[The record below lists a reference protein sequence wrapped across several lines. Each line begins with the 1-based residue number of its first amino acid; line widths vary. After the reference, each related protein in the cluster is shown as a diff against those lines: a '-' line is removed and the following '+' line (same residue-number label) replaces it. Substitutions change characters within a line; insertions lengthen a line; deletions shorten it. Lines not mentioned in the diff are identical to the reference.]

1 MQNNNRAKHIH
12 LEIFVYLKFE
22 FYVPNVSY
30 VTHKK
35 SCFDNFFIEYQR
47 LSTETKG
54 LRIIFTLSCV
64 QGLKISYCNTIIA
77 VSYLTSLLY
86 LILRKTK
93 VSIHHSIIINN
104 KFDER

>member
-1 MQNNNRAKHIH
+1 MH

-22 FYVPNVSY
+22 FYVPNVSYSY

-64 QGLKISYCNTIIA
+64 QGLKIS
-77 VSYLTSLLY
+77 
-86 LILRKTK
+86 
-93 VSIHHSIIINN
+93 HS
-104 KFDER
+104 